1 MFRAHGADRGAVGT
15 SVPPP
20 GFAGQ
25 PQSQAASPSGS
36 QPPTQ
41 SASQSLSQSPSRSGS
56 PGNRS
61 RLIAGAGIALLAV
74 VAALAFLLFG
84 SAGTQLGGPI
94 AQAATL
100 SSSTPGYRLH
110 MSLQLTSSALNSPI
124 SATGSGV
131 IDLRDHATSMSMSM
145 NLGADPQVTQ
155 QLGGS
160 DLRVDIIIVGTTAYV
175 KFPSALMSSLP
186 GSGGK
191 WVKVDLAKLAGV
203 PGLSSLGTSPS
214 TADPSET
221 LESLRSVSGSIVDF
235 GQARVDGF
243 ATTHYRA
250 YLSASRLLGSLPASE
265 QSLAKPALSIL
276 QQALPGGEFPE
287 DVWVDAHHLVRR
299 VETSLDMQLAG
310 QDIQENVTVDLSD
323 YGPQAPPAA
332 PPAGKVLDLSSLAGV
347 AG

>member
-1 MFRAHGADRGAVGT
+1 MLSVHGADRGAVGT

-25 PQSQAASPSGS
+25 PQPQPASPSVCES
-36 QPPTQ
+36 T
-41 SASQSLSQSPSRSGS
+41 SPAPKRPGS

-61 RLIAGAGIALLAV
+61 KLVAGAGIALVAV
-74 VAALAFLLFG
+74 IAGLAFLLFG
-84 SAGTQLGGPI
+84 SGGTELGSPI

-100 SSSTPGYRLH
+100 SSSAPGYRLH
-110 MSLQLTSSALNSPI
+110 MSLQLTSSALDGPI

-145 NLGADPQVTQ
+145 NLGSDPQVTS

-160 DLRVDIIIVGTTAYV
+160 DIDANIIIVGTTAYV

-186 GSGGK
+186 GASGK
-191 WVKVDLAKLAGV
+191 WFKVDLAKLAGV

-250 YLSASRLLGSLPASE
+250 FLSASRLLGSLPASE

-276 QQALPGGEFPE
+276 QQALPGGDFPE
-287 DVWVDAHHLVRR
+287 DVWIDAHHLVRR
-299 VETSLDMQLAG
+299 VQTTLDMDLPGG
-310 QDIQENVTVDLSD
+310 QNIQETVTVDLGD
-323 YGPQAPPAA
+323 YGPQVPPVAPPAS
-332 PPAGKVLDLSSLAGV
+332 KVLDLSRLAG
-347 AG
+347 AFG

>member
-1 MFRAHGADRGAVGT
+1 MFSAHGADRGAVGT

-25 PQSQAASPSGS
+25 PQPQPAAPSASPS
-36 QPPTQ
+36 P
-41 SASQSLSQSPSRSGS
+41 APSRA
-56 PGNRS
+56 PRHRS
-61 RLIAGAGIALLAV
+61 RLFAAAGVGIVVV
-74 VAALAFLLFG
+74 VAGLAFLLFG
-84 SAGTQLGGPI
+84 SGGPQLGSPI

-110 MSLQLTSSALNSPI
+110 MSLQLTSSALNAPI

-131 IDLRDHATSMSMSM
+131 VDLRDHATSMSMAM
-145 NLGADPQVTQ
+145 NLGSDPQVTQ

-160 DLRVDIIIVGTTAYV
+160 DLRVDIIIAGTTAYV
-175 KFPSALMSSLP
+175 KFPSALLSSLP
-186 GSGGK
+186 GANGK

-235 GQARVDGF
+235 GQARVDGV

-250 YLSASRLLGSLPASE
+250 YLSASRLLDSLPASE
-265 QSLAKPALSIL
+265 KSLAKPALSIL

-287 DVWVDAHHLVRR
+287 DVWIDAQHLVRR
-299 VETSLDMQLAG
+299 VQTTLDMDLPGSQN
-310 QDIQENVTVDLSD
+310 IQETVTVDLGD
-323 YGPQAPPAA
+323 YGPQIAPVPPPAS
-332 PPAGKVLDLSSLAGV
+332 KILDLSSPAGSF
-347 AG
+347 G